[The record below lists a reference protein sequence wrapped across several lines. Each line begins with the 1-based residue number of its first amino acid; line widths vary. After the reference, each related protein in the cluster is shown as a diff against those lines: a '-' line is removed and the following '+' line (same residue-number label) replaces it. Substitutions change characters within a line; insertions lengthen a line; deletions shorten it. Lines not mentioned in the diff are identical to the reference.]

1 MQSSP
6 DTELQSR
13 LGADIAGLCRFER
26 PSASEGERQA
36 AEWVASR
43 LRGMDLEPELEEFD
57 FYPDYWN
64 VWGAHAAL
72 AAAAGVAALLSRRLA
87 RPAVAASALLATS
100 FWGDLNCG
108 FHWLR
113 KRFPARRSYNVLA
126 RLPNPSAERVLI
138 VSAHHDAAHSGLVFH
153 PAVPRL
159 MAGSSPGGGQMPAI
173 LKLPFAAVLLVTAA
187 AWLRSTG
194 VAGFVARPALRLG
207 VALNGLTAALM
218 ADIGRSPVSP
228 GANDNASGVAAVLG
242 LAHDLSRQRPANL
255 EVWFLSNGCEE
266 GIMGGMMAFMDRH
279 QEELAGRRP
288 FFLNFEMLGSGEPE
302 IRTGEGFVK
311 FYPYHPEAL
320 GLAARVAREP
330 EFEDVGSSLSRL
342 GTDALIPTRRGLPA
356 ITIATAGDTVRSPT
370 YHWPTDTP
378 ENIDLRSVERA
389 WLFSR
394 RMVQLLD
401 EEAKG

>member
-6 DTELQSR
+6 DTELQAR

-26 PSASEGERQA
+26 PSASDGEHQA

-43 LRGMDLEPELEEFD
+43 FREMDLEPELEGFD

-64 VWGAHAAL
+64 VWGSHAAL
-72 AAAAGVAALLSRRLA
+72 VAASGVAALLSRRLA
-87 RPAVAASALLATS
+87 RSAAAASALLAAS
-100 FWGDLNCG
+100 FWGDLTCG

-113 KRFPARRSYNVLA
+113 SRFPARRSYNVLV
-126 RLPNPSAERVLI
+126 RLPNPSAERVLVI
-138 VSAHHDAAHSGLVFH
+138 SAHHDAAHSGLVFH
-153 PAVPRL
+153 PAIPRL
-159 MAGSSPGGGQMPAI
+159 IARISGEGGPTPAI
-173 LKLPFAAVLLVTAA
+173 LKLPFAAMLLVTAA

-194 VAGFVARPALRLG
+194 LADFAARPALRLG
-207 VALNGLTAALM
+207 VALNALTAALM
-218 ADIGRSPVSP
+218 ANIGRSPVSP

-242 LAHDLSRQRPANL
+242 LARDLSRERPTNL

-266 GIMGGMMAFMDRH
+266 GIMGGMMAFLDRH
-279 QEELAGRRP
+279 QGELAGRRP
-288 FFLNFEMLGSGEPE
+288 FFLNFEELGFGDPE
-302 IRTGEGFVK
+302 YRTGEGFLK
-311 FYPYHPEAL
+311 FYPYHPEAVA
-320 GLAARVAREP
+320 LAARVAREP
-330 EFEDVGSSLSRL
+330 EFQDVRSGLSRL
-342 GTDALIPTRRGLPA
+342 GTDALIPIRRGLTA
-356 ITIATAGDTVRSPT
+356 ITIACASEGERLPM

-378 ENIDLRSVERA
+378 ENVDLRSVERA

>member
-1 MQSSP
+1 MVSSP
-6 DTELQSR
+6 DTELQER

-36 AEWVASR
+36 AKWVASR

-64 VWGAHAAL
+64 VWGSHAAL

-87 RPAVAASALLATS
+87 WPAAAANTFLTTS

-113 KRFPARRSYNVLA
+113 SRFPARPSYNVLA
-126 RLPNPSAERVLI
+126 RLPNPSAQRVLI

-159 MAGSSPGGGQMPAI
+159 MARTSGKGGPTPAI
-173 LKLPFAAVLLVTAA
+173 LKLPFGAMLLVTAG
-187 AWLRSTG
+187 AWLRSLG
-194 VAGFVARPALRLG
+194 LADSVARPALRLG
-207 VALNGLTAALM
+207 VILNGVMAALM

-228 GANDNASGVAAVLG
+228 GANDDASGVAAVLE
-242 LAHDLSRQRPANL
+242 LARDLSREKPSNL
-255 EVWFLSNGCEE
+255 EVWFLSIGCEE
-266 GIMGGMMAFMDRH
+266 GIMGGMMAFLDRH

-288 FFLNFEMLGSGEPE
+288 FFLNFEELGFGDPE
-302 IRTGEGFVK
+302 YRTGEGFVK
-311 FYPYHPEAL
+311 FYPYHPDAI

-330 EFEDVGSSLSRL
+330 EFEDVRSGLSRL
-342 GTDALIPTRRGLPA
+342 GTDALIPIRRGLTA
-356 ITIATAGDTVRSPT
+356 ITIACGSESDRPPA

-378 ENIDLRSVERA
+378 ENVDLRSVERA
-389 WLFSR
+389 CLFSR

>member
-6 DTELQSR
+6 DTELQAR

-43 LRGMDLEPELEEFD
+43 FHEMDLEPELEGFD

-64 VWGAHAAL
+64 VWGSHAGL

-87 RPAVAASALLATS
+87 LPAAAVNTFLTTS
-100 FWGDLNCG
+100 FWGDLTCG

-113 KRFPARRSYNVLA
+113 SRFPARRSFNVLA

-138 VSAHHDAAHSGLVFH
+138 ISAHHDAAHSGLVFH
-153 PAVPRL
+153 PAIPRL
-159 MAGSSPGGGQMPAI
+159 MARTSGGGGQTPAI
-173 LKLPFAAVLLVTAA
+173 LKLPFGAMLLVTAGT
-187 AWLRSTG
+187 WLRSLG
-194 VAGFVARPALRLG
+194 LADFVARPALRLG
-207 VALNGLTAALM
+207 VVLNGVMAALM

-228 GANDNASGVAAVLG
+228 GANDDASGVAAVLE
-242 LAHDLSRQRPANL
+242 LARDISQEKSENL
-255 EVWFLSNGCEE
+255 EVWFLSIGCEE
-266 GIMGGMMAFMDRH
+266 GIMGGMIAFLDRH
-279 QEELAGRRP
+279 QEELAGRQP
-288 FFLNFEMLGSGEPE
+288 FFLNFEMLGFGDPE
-302 IRTGEGFVK
+302 YRTGEGFVK
-311 FYPYHPEAL
+311 FYPYSPEAI

-330 EFEDVGSSLSRL
+330 GFEDVRSGMSRL
-342 GTDALIPTRRGLPA
+342 GTDALIPIRRDLTA
-356 ITIATAGDTVRSPT
+356 ITIACGSDTERPPA

-378 ENIDLRSVERA
+378 ENVDLRSVERA
-389 WLFSR
+389 CRFSR
-394 RMVQLLD
+394 RMVRLLD